1 MLIDMHAHSKGI
13 SICCGKTYRENID
26 IAQNNGIDALIL
38 TNHYTKSYF
47 ARYKSVEDFVEQY
60 YVEYENAKVYGES
73 VGVKVYYGVEITL
86 EIDKEAHLLAYGV
99 GKEFLQQ
106 HPYVFD
112 YPLEKI
118 YEAVHSCGGILV
130 QAHPFRKQ
138 DRLLDTDYLD
148 GIEISCH
155 PKYFTTASSK
165 VKEVAKDKNLI
176 ITCGADYHGDVSYRP
191 VCGLVT
197 SEKIKDEKE
206 IVTFLTSEEEKTL
219 LIHEI
224 NEEKPQKFTY
234 KHKS

>member
-13 SICCGKTYRENID
+13 STCCGKTYRENID
-26 IAQNNGIDALIL
+26 IAKNNGIDALIL

-60 YVEYENAKVYGES
+60 YVEYENAKAYGES

-138 DRLLDTDYLD
+138 DRLLNTDYLD

-165 VKEVAKDKNLI
+165 VKEVAQDKNLI

-191 VCGLVT
+191 VCGLLVEET
-197 SEKIKDEKE
+197 PKDINE
-206 IVTFLTSEEEKTL
+206 IVQILTSNKPKTL
-219 LIHEI
+219 LIQELFA
-224 NEEKPQKFTY
+224 EKSEPY
-234 KHKS
+234 SYN

>member
-1 MLIDMHAHSKGI
+1 MHAHSKGI
-13 SICCGKTYRENID
+13 STCCGKTYRENID
-26 IAQNNGIDALIL
+26 IAKNNGIDALIL

-60 YVEYENAKVYGES
+60 YVEYENAKAYGES

-138 DRLLDTDYLD
+138 DRLLNTDYLD

-165 VKEVAKDKNLI
+165 VKEVAQDKNLI

-191 VCGLVT
+191 VCGLLVEET
-197 SEKIKDEKE
+197 PKDINE
-206 IVTFLTSEEEKTL
+206 IVQILTSNKPKTL
-219 LIHEI
+219 LIQELFA
-224 NEEKPQKFTY
+224 EKSEPY
-234 KHKS
+234 SYN